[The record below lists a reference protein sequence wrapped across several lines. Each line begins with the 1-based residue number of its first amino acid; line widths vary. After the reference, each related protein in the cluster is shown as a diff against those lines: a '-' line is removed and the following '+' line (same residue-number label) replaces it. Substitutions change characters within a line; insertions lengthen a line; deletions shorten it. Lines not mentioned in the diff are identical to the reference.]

1 MEMKQYE
8 IKGKYQE
15 KQAWKPYT
23 KVLTAPNEKQA
34 QERVY
39 TIIGSKHRLK
49 RMYIQIDTVTE
60 YKGE

>member
-49 RMYIQIDTVTE
+49 RMYIQIDSVTE

>member
-1 MEMKQYE
+1 MEQKQFE
-8 IKGKYQE
+8 VKGKYQE
-15 KQAWKPYT
+15 KQTWKPYT
-23 KVLTAPNEKQA
+23 KVITAPNERQA

-49 RMYIQIDTVTE
+49 RMYIQIDTISE